1 MWFVQVSGV
10 LPIFIAFSYRPD
22 TKGYR
27 LSGCDGQTYIKQASG
42 TNNFKRT
49 IGPFE
54 INHTSTKLVITV
66 NESGYYNNKYRSAG
80 EKLENYNYDQHGT
93 LIYLYTIHKD
103 GWFSTNLTVRVALSR
118 ILLFHNH

>member
-1 MWFVQVSGV
+1 M
-10 LPIFIAFSYRPD
+10 
-22 TKGYR
+22 
-27 LSGCDGQTYIKQASG
+27 SGCDGQKYITQASG

-103 GWFSTNLTVRVALSR
+103 G
-118 ILLFHNH
+118 